1 MSCVT
6 LAENK
11 AAQPAL
17 HAYAKDY
24 REERMDQEDRN
35 KVEIYYR
42 KTRSQLARAIKKLT
56 ISESSCNESV
66 REKRLDS
73 NHNSGTRLPEIK
85 IKKFSGNHTEW
96 ESFYNLFKTSVLE
109 NPQLKSDAEKLYY
122 LKSYL
127 ESDALHIVD
136 VLQVNDRNL
145 QVAINLLRETYEN
158 KTKIVHVYFSE
169 LLNIPQLSKHNPTE
183 LSKFA
188 TICRRNWTLL
198 QNLELDHKVLLEAL
212 ITYLYQQKLDHGF
225 KKEFEKC
232 RNRDTLPTVDEFLQF
247 LKEEIEILDN
257 ATCKTS
263 QSQTSQNSFSHKRS
277 QSKVAFH
284 SQSQPKFNKNSNN
297 QSSHLKN
304 NSIKQNQ
311 NMDGCVMCSDTAHK
325 IYTCE
330 TFLSLPIT
338 KRNEFAKTKTLCDRP
353 STSQSIQENQA
364 RPNSSSLSALSIK
377 NNLVLLA
384 TAQATI
390 YNRQN
395 QPVRV
400 RILLDNGSQNS
411 FISKKLVQKLN
422 YTPYKKILN
431 ISGISETSTLS
442 NEMLDIVLHSN
453 VDPSKNFEISCAV
466 LEKITTTIPQV
477 KVNVDHITIPSRIVN
492 KLADKTFATPGKID
506 LLIGADVY
514 YELLTYGL
522 IKLGDGLP
530 TLFNTHLGYVIS
542 GRLNSQQESKNSH
555 TISYH
560 VASET
565 EDPNPDTELQNTLCK
580 FWEIEELPNLKSLS
594 TEDELSEFIFKTT
607 TKILPNGHFQVDIPS
622 QNTKRH
628 AKYVPLSSQ
637 NSRCENKYFI
647 PHLPVYRQD
656 RVTTKLR
663 VVFDA
668 SCKTSSGYALNEICL
683 KGYQTQPNLYDIL
696 CRFRTFK
703 YALIVDLEKMFRQ
716 IRINPKDLFL
726 QNILWRDSA
735 KEPLKCIELQTITY
749 GMNCSPFL
757 STRILNEIASTNKN
771 LPLASDAV
779 LTQTYVDDILTGCDL
794 TESLEKLYLEL
805 KSMLEPAG
813 FHLHKWGSNS
823 QTFLK
828 KISQT
833 RITEFDINL
842 DQSPSKVLGVKW
854 NPISDEFQISVPTE
868 LVSEDNITKRNILS
882 HISQC
887 YDPLGFVNPAIVKGK
902 MLMQKIWKLKCNW
915 DDKITDKEI
924 NRKWQEF
931 LSTICQIK
939 DLRIPRLIF
948 NNKEISKIELHSF
961 SDASTEAYGAC
972 VYIRT
977 IYTDKTVSCVLI
989 SAKSRVAPLKTI
1001 TIPRL
1006 ELCGMLLSANL
1017 TQGVKNILE
1026 PKVDIN
1032 SVNLWTDS
1040 QIALCWC
1047 KSHPSRWSTF
1057 VSNRVAKIQALTTN
1071 FQWRHVGSSDN
1082 PADLLSRGKFTPE
1095 IYSMWFNGPKLL
1107 NEFSSGFPQYEIN
1120 KNLVNVPEER
1130 KHVRLGHAGG
1140 QNVLSNVRLRYWPLN
1155 GLRQIKQIIRDC
1167 KVCYRLNAQTARQ
1180 IMADLPKDRV
1190 TYSRPFQKVGVDFG
1204 GPFFIKSSTLRKAPV
1219 TKCYIA
1225 IFVCM
1230 ATKAVHIELVS
1241 NLTTDAFIAA
1251 LKRFGARRGNPT
1263 VIYSDNATNFLGARN
1278 QLRELYKHFQKNE
1291 FSDAIQNYLTQNET
1305 QWKFIP
1311 PRSPHWGGIW
1321 EAAIKS
1327 AKYHIARLIGLTKLT
1342 FEQFSTILSQIEAIL
1357 NSRPLSALCNDPS
1370 DFQYL
1375 TSGDFLIGSS
1385 LTAYPEKDLTHAPEN
1400 RLKFW
1405 QQCAKT
1411 QQLFWKRWS
1420 VDYLNRLQNRP
1431 KWLKTYENL
1440 QTNDLVLLKEENV
1453 PPLNWPMARI
1463 IEAISG
1469 PDGKVRVV
1477 RLKTKTGETT
1487 RAITK
1492 LCPLPKQ
1499 DTVSCEGH
1507 N

>member
-1 MSCVT
+1 MDLKHLISERESIKGEITRITEQLESELNSLDVFDLEILQEEIIKNFEQYKIT
-6 LAENK
+6 QNK
-11 AAQPAL
+11 VESYTP
-17 HAYAKDY
+17 KKN
-24 REERMDQEDRN
+24 EKEIPDQEDRN

-66 REKRLDS
+66 RENRLDS

-198 QNLELDHKVLLEAL
+198 QNLELDHKVFLEAL
-212 ITYLYQQKLDHGF
+212 ITYLYQQKLDYGF

-247 LKEEIEILDN
+247 LKEEIEIVDN
-257 ATCKTS
+257 ATGKTS
-263 QSQTSQNSFSHKRS
+263 QSQTSQNSVSHKRS

-284 SQSQPKFNKNSNN
+284 SQSQPKFNKNSKN
-297 QSSHLKN
+297 QSSQLKN

-311 NMDGCVMCSDTAHK
+311 NMNGCVMCSDTAHK

-338 KRNEFAKTKTLCDRP
+338 KRNEFAKTKTLCVNCLGTRHSAETCLSQKSCSHCHKRHHSLLHFQNSRNVEQRHSCNNNFNPHSNSYNSRSLNSNFQQNPQTFNLESPIQIQDRP

-395 QPVRV
+395 QPVKV

-411 FISKKLVQKLN
+411 FISKELVQKLN

-542 GRLNSQQESKNSH
+542 GRLNSRQESKNPHAISH
-555 TISYH
+555 H

-580 FWEIEELPNLKSLS
+580 FWENEELPNLKSLS
-594 TEDELSEFIFKTT
+594 TEDELTEFIFKTT
-607 TKILPNGHFQVDIPS
+607 TKILPNGHFQVDIPLKS
-622 QNTKRH
+622 VTEHKKLGDSLAVAKKRFFSLEKRLQQNPDLYSEYKKFIHEYLSLGH

-668 SCKTSSGYALNEICL
+668 SCKTNSGYSLNDICL

-757 STRILNEIASTNKN
+757 STRVLNEIASTNKH

-779 LTQTYVDDILTGCDL
+779 LTQTYVDDILTGCDS

-823 QTFLK
+823 QTFLR

-939 DLRIPRLIF
+939 DLKIPRLIF

-977 IYTDKTVSCVLI
+977 IYTDKTVSRVLI

-1017 TQGVKNILE
+1017 TQGVKNTLE

-1095 IYSMWFNGPKLL
+1095 IYSMWFNGPKFL

-1120 KNLVNVPEER
+1120 KNLVNVHEER
-1130 KHVRLGHAGG
+1130 KVSLTTISEQCNFWQNTFSRFSSFSKLHRTVAYVLRFTHNSRNKESQFKGPLSVRELNSSLNFIIKQV
-1140 QNVLSNVRLRYWPLN
+1140 QNQSFSTEIAELSKNKNLSNKQLISLKPFLDTSGYLRVGGRLE
-1155 GLRQIKQIIRDC
+1155 
-1167 KVCYRLNAQTARQ
+1167 NAE
-1180 IMADLPKDRV
+1180 ISFD
-1190 TYSRPFQKVGVDFG
+1190 QKH
-1204 GPFFIKSSTLRKAPV
+1204 P
-1219 TKCYIA
+1219 
-1225 IFVCM
+1225 IF
-1230 ATKAVHIELVS
+1230 
-1241 NLTTDAFIAA
+1241 
-1251 LKRFGARRGNPT
+1251 
-1263 VIYSDNATNFLGARN
+1263 
-1278 QLRELYKHFQKNE
+1278 
-1291 FSDAIQNYLTQNET
+1291 
-1305 QWKFIP
+1305 
-1311 PRSPHWGGIW
+1311 
-1321 EAAIKS
+1321 
-1327 AKYHIARLIGLTKLT
+1327 
-1342 FEQFSTILSQIEAIL
+1342 
-1357 NSRPLSALCNDPS
+1357 PLSR
-1370 DFQYL
+1370 
-1375 TSGDFLIGSS
+1375 FLS
-1385 LTAYPEKDLTHAPEN
+1385 
-1400 RLKFW
+1400 
-1405 QQCAKT
+1405 
-1411 QQLFWKRWS
+1411 
-1420 VDYLNRLQNRP
+1420 
-1431 KWLKTYENL
+1431 
-1440 QTNDLVLLKEENV
+1440 
-1453 PPLNWPMARI
+1453 
-1463 IEAISG
+1463 
-1469 PDGKVRVV
+1469 
-1477 RLKTKTGETT
+1477 
-1487 RAITK
+1487 
-1492 LCPLPKQ
+1492 
-1499 DTVSCEGH
+1499 
-1507 N
+1507 